1 MEKTKKRAKSIVAL
15 VAVVLLL
22 VGSIGASLVRS
33 SGGSV
38 DLSEIWIP
46 DDSGSS
52 IHVTVFKPKT
62 ATAENPAPVVVTC
75 HGYADT
81 GEKQDF
87 AAIELS
93 RRGVVVFEM
102 DALSHGLSGSSTY
115 TSSPDSTF
123 GEAVGMISVVNFIS
137 NAGIDY
143 IDTSKIGI
151 TGHSMGGHSTRVTL
165 EYFGGLETQALEE
178 ARQADSDGGEEITEA
193 EYEYADSLNVISAA
207 FMQSAL
213 PMADLSAYGNYYR
226 NVGINY
232 TYYDEANYST
242 ANGDGDLTDAPEALA
257 LVNSM
262 LGEDNAVDTIEIGK
276 FYGDASE
283 NTLRVVYN
291 VKTTHTFEYMT
302 PASATCL
309 IDFFTECFGLDT
321 SISSSNLTFMYRF
334 VFSAMA
340 LVGLAMLVTTF
351 AYALLKTK
359 LFSSV
364 QTALPEPKAVLKSS
378 SDKAMFW
385 GTWALIAVITVVFL
399 VPVIRLDAKI
409 FPTVAGMGYA
419 KIYTST
425 NVNSFAIWCVFIALV
440 TLVIFLLNYNLR
452 LKKQG
457 WTVNDLGVKI
467 DAKDFFKSI
476 LLALCVAAIF
486 YVIVFAAFFL
496 LHVDFRIWNMSA
508 KVFTA
513 DKIWMFV
520 QYLPWFLFY
529 MIVMSLVTNTTNR
542 IANQKHN
549 LLINVLGNII
559 GLVIIGVFAYGYLF
573 IVGVSFKPWSTAWDR
588 VTQVLPF
595 ILYTV
600 ATVIISRKCFEK
612 TGTIW
617 TGAFINA
624 FIVTTM
630 LVCNTSNFYL
640 LG

>member
-1 MEKTKKRAKSIVAL
+1 MKKRVKSVVAL
-15 VAVVLLL
+15 VAVIMLL
-22 VGSIGASLVRS
+22 VGSVGASLVRS

-38 DLSEIWIP
+38 DLSEVWIP

-52 IHVTVFKPKT
+52 IHVTVFKPET

-102 DALSHGLSGSSTY
+102 DALSHGLSGSSSY
-115 TSSPDSTF
+115 TSSPESTF

-165 EYFGGLETQALEE
+165 EYFGGLETQALEA

-193 EYEYADSLNVISAA
+193 EFEYAESLNVISAA

-213 PMADLSAYGNYYR
+213 PMADVSAYGNYYR

-232 TYYDEANYST
+232 TYYDEANYTT
-242 ANGDGDLTDAPEALA
+242 ANGDGDLTDSPEALA

-262 LGEDNAVDTIEIGK
+262 LGEENAVDTIEIGK
-276 FYGDASE
+276 FYGDAE
-283 NTLRVVYN
+283 DNTLRVVYN

-309 IDFFTECFGLDT
+309 IDFFTECFDLSTD
-321 SISSSNLTFMYRF
+321 ISSSNLTFMYRF
-334 VFSAMA
+334 VFSTIA
-340 LVGLAMLVTTF
+340 VIGLAMLVTTF
-351 AYALLKTK
+351 AYALLKTRF
-359 LFSSV
+359 FSTVSG
-364 QTALPEPKAVLKSS
+364 TLPEPKAVLKSG
-378 SDKAMFW
+378 SDKAIYW
-385 GTWALIAVITVVFL
+385 GTWALIAVITVVCL
-399 VPVIRLDAKI
+399 VPVIRLDAKL

-419 KIYTST
+419 KTYTST

-440 TLVIFLLNYNLR
+440 TLVVFLLNYNLR

-457 WTVNDLGVKI
+457 WTVNDLGIKVSPGN
-467 DAKDFFKSI
+467 FFKSI
-476 LLALCVAAIF
+476 LLALGVAVIY

-496 LHVDFRIWNMSA
+496 LHVDFRIWNISA

-513 DKIWMFV
+513 DKIWLFV

-529 MIVMSLVTNTTNR
+529 MVVMSLVNNTTNR

-549 LLINVLGNII
+549 LLITVLCNIV
-559 GLVIIGVFAYGYLF
+559 GLAIIGVFAYGYLF
-573 IVGVSFKPWSTAWDR
+573 TVGVSFKPWCSAWDR

-595 ILYTV
+595 ILYTI
-600 ATVIISRKCFEK
+600 ATVIISRRCYEK
-612 TGTIW
+612 TGNIW
-617 TGAFINA
+617 TGSFINA
-624 FIVTTM
+624 FIVTVM
-630 LVCNTSNFYL
+630 LVTNTSNFYL
-640 LG
+640 LA